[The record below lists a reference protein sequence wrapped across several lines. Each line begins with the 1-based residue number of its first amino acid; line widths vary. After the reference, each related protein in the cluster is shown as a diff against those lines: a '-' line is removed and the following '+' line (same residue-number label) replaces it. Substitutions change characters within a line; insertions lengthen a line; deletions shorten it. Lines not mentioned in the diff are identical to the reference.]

1 MARETILIVEDEKD
15 IAELIAYNL
24 QREGFRTRI
33 ADTGEKALSL
43 VRKSPPDLVL
53 LDLMLPGV
61 DGREVCRHLKSQE
74 PSRDI
79 PVVIL
84 TARGEDTDVV
94 AGLELGAEDYI
105 TKPFSPKVLVARLR
119 TILRRRAEPS
129 SEEQNLIQVH
139 DLQIDLGRRRVLCA
153 GRPVELSVT
162 EFDLLVF
169 LARHPG
175 WVYSRGQII
184 AGVKGEDYPVTE
196 RAVDVQV
203 LGLRRKL
210 GPCGRA
216 IETVRGVGYRM
227 RQP

>member
-1 MARETILIVEDEKD
+1 VARETILIVEDEKD

-33 ADTGEKALSL
+33 ADTGEKALNQ
-43 VRKSPPDLVL
+43 VRRSPPDLIL

-61 DGREVCRHLKSQE
+61 DGREVCRRLKSQE
-74 PSRDI
+74 PGRGI

-84 TARGEDTDVV
+84 TARGEDTDIV
-94 AGLELGAEDYI
+94 AGLELGADDYI

-119 TILRRRAEPS
+119 TVLRRREEPS
-129 SEEQNLIQVH
+129 AESQNLLQLH
-139 DLQIDLGRRRVLCA
+139 DLQIDLGRRQVLCQ
-153 GRPVELSVT
+153 GKPVELSVT

-175 WVYSRGQII
+175 WVYSRSQII

-210 GPCGRA
+210 GACGRT